1 MGRVN
6 YSNASAPVKGRS
18 RRTCGAIFP
27 DNADKFSHTPPRSAF
42 LLTAITGSG
51 MRNVSGGGA
60 CLGPLFSDSLRSGPL
75 LRIGQ
80 LKDDDV
86 LSMRIL
92 VAVSGLVFMLT
103 ASPLVQAQAA
113 DAGAGEL
120 RLARYTTQAIA
131 PDPQAGHPL
140 AVVATVSFPRGQVRS
155 VGDALVHLLARTGYA
170 LVPPDRLDDAARALL
185 DLPLPESH
193 RRLGPYRVDA
203 MLQVLL
209 GDAWSVEIDALARSV
224 RFEADGCAPVI
235 EASTDA
241 ARPNDAGAR
250 DAHVQAADASRP

>member
-1 MGRVN
+1 
-6 YSNASAPVKGRS
+6 
-18 RRTCGAIFP
+18 
-27 DNADKFSHTPPRSAF
+27 
-42 LLTAITGSG
+42 

-92 VAVSGLVFMLT
+92 VACIMLT
-103 ASPLVQAQAA
+103 ACPLVQAQAA
-113 DAGAGEL
+113 GTAAAAAGEL

-170 LVPPDRLDDAARALL
+170 LVPPARLDDAARALL

-235 EASTDA
+235 EASTDP
-241 ARPNDAGAR
+241 ARSNDASAR
-250 DAHVQAADASRP
+250 EPHVQAASASRP